1 MNKPELL
8 VGAGDFASVIAAVKN
23 GADAIYFG
31 VKGYNMRDL
40 GTNFETKEL
49 KKLMQ
54 YLHKNKLK
62 GYLAL
67 NTIIFENELDKVNS
81 ILSSAKKAKVDAI
94 ILSDLGVLA
103 LAKKHKLNIFLSTQA
118 SVSNS
123 LALKEYK
130 SLGVKRVIFAR
141 EMNLSQI
148 KEVTTKAHKIK
159 IDTECFVHGAMCI
172 SVSGRCFLS
181 HELFNERSANRG
193 ECLQPCR
200 RAFFIDGDAP
210 NYEKKEVHLQ
220 GDTILSAKDLKSIEF
235 IDKIILSG
243 FDSIKIEGRTKPADY
258 VAATTKSY
266 REAIDSVLNKTYS
279 KEKIDNWNIELDK
292 VYNRGFSKGFF
303 FDKPDK
309 KDLATGQGS
318 SQKQKRVNVG
328 IITKYYVKVNVAEIK
343 LFDSLKV
350 GDKIIIEGVT
360 TFIQQTIDSME
371 IHNKKVESASNG
383 AAIGIKV
390 KDRVRPND
398 KVFKLIER
406 INK

>member
-1 MNKPELL
+1 VNKLELL
-8 VGAGDFASVIAAVKN
+8 VGAGDFQSVIAAVKS
-23 GADAIYFG
+23 GANAIYFG
-31 VKGYNMRDL
+31 IKGYNMRDL
-40 GTNFETKEL
+40 GTNFEIKQL

-67 NTIIFENELDKVNS
+67 NTIIFESELNKVKK
-81 ILSSAKKAKVDAI
+81 ILISAKKSNVDAV

-141 EMNLSQI
+141 EMNLEQI
-148 KEVTTKAHKIK
+148 KEVTKKAHKLK
-159 IDTECFVHGAMCI
+159 ISTECFVHGAMCI

-181 HELFNERSANRG
+181 HEAFGRSANRG

-200 RAFFIDGDAP
+200 RAFFLDGSAP
-210 NYEKKEVHLQ
+210 DYEKKEIYLQ

-235 IDKIILSG
+235 IDRIIKSG
-243 FDSIKIEGRTKPADY
+243 IDSIKIEGRTKPADY
-258 VAATTKSY
+258 VSATTKCY
-266 REAIDSVLNKTYS
+266 REAIDSVLKKTFTQ
-279 KEKIDNWNIELDK
+279 KKINNWNIELAK
-292 VYNRGFSKGFF
+292 VYNRGFSSGFF
-303 FDKPDK
+303 FDKPNK
-309 KDLATGQGS
+309 KDLALGQGS
-318 SQKQKRVNVG
+318 FQTQKRVNIGV
-328 IITKYYVKVNVAEIK
+328 ITKYYVKVGVAEIK
-343 LFDSLKV
+343 LFDSVKV
-350 GDKIIIEGVT
+350 KDKIIIEGST
-360 TFIQQTIDSME
+360 TFIEQTIDSME
-371 IHNKKVESASNG
+371 IHNKKVESAGNG
-383 AAIGIKV
+383 SSIGVKV

-406 INK
+406 KN

>member
-8 VGAGDFASVIAAVKN
+8 VGAGDFASVIAAINSK
-23 GADAIYFG
+23 ADAIYFG

-54 YLHKNKLK
+54 YLHKNKIK

-67 NTIIFENELDKVNS
+67 NTIIFENELKHVEK
-81 ILSSAKKAKVDAI
+81 ILIAAKKAKVDAV

-103 LAKKHKLNIFLSTQA
+103 LAKKNKLNIFLSTQA

-141 EMNLSQI
+141 EMNLEQI
-148 KEVTTKAHKIK
+148 KEVTKKAHKLK
-159 IDTECFVHGAMCI
+159 IQTECFVHGAMCI

-181 HELFNERSANRG
+181 HEAFGRSANRG

-200 RAFFIDGDAP
+200 RAFFLDGAAP
-210 NYEKKEVHLQ
+210 NYEKKEVYLQ

-235 IDKIILSG
+235 IDKIMQSG
-243 FDSIKIEGRTKPADY
+243 VDSIKIEGRTKPADY
-258 VAATTKSY
+258 VAATTRSY
-266 REAIDSVLNKTYS
+266 REAIDSVLNKKFTL
-279 KEKIDNWNIELDK
+279 EKINNWDIELAK
-292 VYNRGFSKGFF
+292 VYNRGFSSGFF
-303 FDKPDK
+303 FDKPSG

-318 SQKQKRVNVG
+318 FQTQKRVNIGV
-328 IITKYYVKVNVAEIK
+328 ITKYYAKVGVAEIK
-343 LFDSLKV
+343 LFDSVKV
-350 GDKIIIEGVT
+350 GDKITIEGAT
-360 TFIQQTIDSME
+360 TFIEQSIDSME

-383 AAIGIKV
+383 SAIGVKV

-398 KVFKLIER
+398 KVFKLAER
-406 INK
+406 KN